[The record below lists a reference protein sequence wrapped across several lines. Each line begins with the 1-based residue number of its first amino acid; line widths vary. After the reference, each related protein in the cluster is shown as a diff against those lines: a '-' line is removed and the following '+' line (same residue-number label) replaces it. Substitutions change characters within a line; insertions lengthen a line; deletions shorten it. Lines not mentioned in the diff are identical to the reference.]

1 MDPELHVGY
10 ESSRCS
16 PGFDTTFQLPFKII
30 GRGGVDINEKWKP
43 HPVSYLS
50 VAVDGFPNMFMALGP
65 NSGLASGMLTPLI
78 EHQVMYA
85 VQATAKLQR
94 DRLKSMEV
102 KPEAV
107 RDFDQ
112 YIDVRPRTCQRN
124 TLHLQVLTCR
134 SSQLEPYPG
143 LFPKGTGHPA
153 RLSACAP
160 LTSPSADRVYG
171 TLATSR
177 AFGPAMD
184 A

>member
-1 MDPELHVGY
+1 MP
-10 ESSRCS
+10 
-16 PGFDTTFQLPFKII
+16 FQIL
-30 GRGGVDINEKWKP
+30 GRGGIDINEKWKP

-50 VAVDGFPNMFMALGP
+50 VAVDGFPNMFMTLGP

-112 YIDVRPRTCQRN
+112 YIDVRSYTRQRN
-124 TLHLQVLTCR
+124 DLHKCSHVDHHNLNRIQA
-134 SSQLEPYPG
+134 Y
-143 LFPKGTGHPA
+143 FPKVLGIL
-153 RLSACAP
+153 LSYACAP
-160 LTSPSADRVYG
+160 LTSPSTDRFCRSLPLLVQDG
-171 TLATSR
+171 ENRGQSCWLVAWSATFCPWNAPS
-177 AFGPAMD
+177 
-184 A
+184 